1 MVRLHD
7 EKKLLGSLQLI
18 GRCTVSCIFVLLA
31 QFSLSLVPR
40 FFSASPFLLQFALSA
55 LLLLVVLGIGSC
67 CRRLLGLHSSAP
79 AFVFFNILFI
89 WSFYVA
95 VVRKVTSSLM
105 DGLFNAEVAI
115 MIIGLCSIQSTD
127 PGLAT
132 HETLTSDKL
141 VQSSSFGV
149 DTHNQN
155 SLPLRRI
162 RYCKICKAHIKG
174 LDHHCPAFGNCIG
187 QNNYVLF
194 MVLLVGFLTTETSY
208 LVCSAQCKLSLA
220 FGMGINKPKL
230 GDPVNS
236 IRSHIFKNAYT
247 CYFFFHLCILSF
259 FFPVV
264 RNSRKFGRNS
274 LEINLVGNLAI
285 STMLFS
291 IFQVLW
297 QGVFLMWH
305 VYCICFNVRTDEW
318 INWKKYPEF
327 QVVCSEPG
335 ESFSRVTF
343 RNPYDKGILQNIKD
357 FVALRE

>member
-67 CRRLLGLHSSAP
+67 CRRLLGLHSSAT

-208 LVCSAQCKLSLA
+208 LVCSAQ
-220 FGMGINKPKL
+220 F
-230 GDPVNS
+230 
-236 IRSHIFKNAYT
+236 
-247 CYFFFHLCILSF
+247 
-259 FFPVV
+259 V